1 MIDNFAIGLT
11 HGLMMIAAILLLF
24 RRDLDKEAPPASTAE
39 TTDPAIDRRI
49 RDRKTDAK
57 ADAKADGGQADTKF
71 VRRHWGTTPDA

>member
-24 RRDLDKEAPPASTAE
+24 RRDLDKEAPPASTVE
-39 TTDPAIDRRI
+39 TADPAIDRRI

-57 ADAKADGGQADTKF
+57 TDGGQADTTF
-71 VRRHWGTTPDA
+71 VRRNWVTPPDA